1 MYNTPNNQKKV
12 GFFENPKN
20 VSMLIKIGIG
30 VILALVICI
39 SYMH

>member
-20 VSMLIKIGIG
+20 VSMLIKIGTG
-30 VILALVICI
+30 AILALVLFINSI
-39 SYMH
+39 H